1 MPYYFFLCGSRQRIF
16 SEKIKSP
23 YLHQW
28 PNQTPTLTPV
38 AQPDAPHRCSR
49 RRRPHAAEAPA
60 PPPPSRSPGP
70 APVPPL
76 PGPVRHRHRRPS
88 PAPCAAAA
96 PSLGPRTAKGRR
108 REDKTMDA
116 PLSGSGSRRVA
127 AHFRSRFRWQ
137 ITVVVT
143 QIQMEMGLSLFTAG
157 EATFRWNVG
166 LLAKGDVMIR
176 G

>member
-1 MPYYFFLCGSRQRIF
+1 
-16 SEKIKSP
+16 
-23 YLHQW
+23 
-28 PNQTPTLTPV
+28 
-38 AQPDAPHRCSR
+38 
-49 RRRPHAAEAPA
+49 
-60 PPPPSRSPGP
+60 
-70 APVPPL
+70 
-76 PGPVRHRHRRPS
+76 
-88 PAPCAAAA
+88 
-96 PSLGPRTAKGRR
+96 
-108 REDKTMDA
+108 MDA
-116 PLSGSGSRRVA
+116 PLSGSGSRRAHFRSDVGKFRYCVGYLVA